1 MTCIKKDGID
11 SSDKRKIVSMLIN
24 TEPKPN
30 IRLALKVSDLSVGAW
45 YDRRSLKTDKCKPGP
60 KSVYSDVEVLQA
72 LRKYIAEPI
81 FYLEGYK
88 KLKVRL
94 KEEYGIDVGKE
105 RLRRIMTENELLCH
119 QKTDHTH
126 SGIIT
131 TVRSSRIVPIK
142 SGAWTSKN
150 FILV

>member
-1 MTCIKKDGID
+1 
-11 SSDKRKIVSMLIN
+11 MLIN

-60 KSVYSDVEVLQA
+60 KSVYSDVEVLHA

-94 KEEYGIDVGKE
+94 K
-105 RLRRIMTENELLCH
+105 
-119 QKTDHTH
+119 
-126 SGIIT
+126 
-131 TVRSSRIVPIK
+131 
-142 SGAWTSKN
+142 
-150 FILV
+150 

>member
-1 MTCIKKDGID
+1 
-11 SSDKRKIVSMLIN
+11 MLIN

-60 KSVYSDVEVLQA
+60 KSVYSDVEVLHA

-105 RLRRIMTENELLCH
+105 RPGKQRPACSGW
-119 QKTDHTH
+119 KTGERKYHP
-126 SGIIT
+126 
-131 TVRSSRIVPIK
+131 V
-142 SGAWTSKN
+142 AC
-150 FILV
+150 